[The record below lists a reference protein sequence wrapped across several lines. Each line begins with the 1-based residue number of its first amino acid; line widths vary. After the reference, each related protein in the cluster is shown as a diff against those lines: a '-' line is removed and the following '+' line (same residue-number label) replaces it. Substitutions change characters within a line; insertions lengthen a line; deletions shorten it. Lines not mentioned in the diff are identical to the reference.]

1 MLDDTDRQIVGLLQ
15 ADARATNREIAA
27 RVGVAPSTSIDR
39 IRSLQARGVIRGY
52 RAEVDLAAIGRP
64 AQALIAV
71 RIRPPSRD
79 NIEGFKDWV
88 SALPETISLF
98 VTSGTQDFLVHI
110 AVPSIDGLYAFVIDQ
125 LTVRPEVAD
134 VTTSVVYD
142 HLRSTLVTP
151 APPMGGSD

>member
-1 MLDDTDRQIVGLLQ
+1 MLDDTDSQIVSLLQ
-15 ADARATNREIAA
+15 ANARATNREIAA

-39 IRSLQARGVIRGY
+39 IRSLQDRGVITGY

-79 NIEGFKDWV
+79 NIEEFRDWV
-88 SALPETISLF
+88 SALPETIGVF

-110 AVPSIDGLYAFVIDQ
+110 AVPGIEGLYAFVIDQ

-142 HLRSTLVTP
+142 HLRSTQVKP
-151 APPMGGSD
+151 APQLRGSG